1 MEPFL
6 GYAAITSIFAAGAAW
21 AGVKV
26 SLNGTKLRV
35 EETHTRLA
43 DHIRDEGL
51 ADMHTHDR
59 IAKTHERLTRVE
71 TKVDM
76 LLEKMT

>member
-1 MEPFL
+1 MEPVIW
-6 GYAAITSIFAAGAAW
+6 YAVTTSIFAAGAAW

-26 SLNGTKLRV
+26 SLNGTKKRV
-35 EETHTRLA
+35 EETHRQLT
-43 DHIRDEGL
+43 DHIREEGL

-76 LLEKMT
+76 VLEKFT